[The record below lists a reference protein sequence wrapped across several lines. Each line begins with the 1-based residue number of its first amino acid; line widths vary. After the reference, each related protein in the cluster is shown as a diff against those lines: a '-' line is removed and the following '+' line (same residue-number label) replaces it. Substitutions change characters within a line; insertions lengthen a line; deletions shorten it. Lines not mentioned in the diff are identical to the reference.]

1 MKYAAGDLTAYT
13 LGGTSYLADFTNVSF
28 KVGVKTEEGKAGAA
42 RHAQSTPVKRMFEA
56 KTEVMRTVTTTRQ
69 TSLTVT
75 VASIVASITA
85 KLRSCTI
92 NVTTASQECSA
103 LADGFETYQATGTKF
118 TGSGVLQILDADTT
132 TLMETVNNA
141 TLSSVE
147 TTLSLSV
154 GGVVLVLP
162 ITLTSAEIATERD
175 GLILVNIEFEQR
187 GTPTTVSGSTLLTSV
202 LTGTTLI
209 AFVATITTIG
219 TYTGSTLID
228 SATFTVPEQGIV
240 TEQYNFKGL
249 GTLVKS

>member
-1 MKYAAGDLTAYT
+1 
-13 LGGTSYLADFTNVSF
+13 
-28 KVGVKTEEGKAGAA
+28 
-42 RHAQSTPVKRMFEA
+42 
-56 KTEVMRTVTTTRQ
+56 
-69 TSLTVT
+69 
-75 VASIVASITA
+75 
-85 KLRSCTI
+85 
-92 NVTTASQECSA
+92 
-103 LADGFETYQATGTKF
+103 
-118 TGSGVLQILDADTT
+118 
-132 TLMETVNNA
+132 
-141 TLSSVE
+141 
-147 TTLSLSV
+147 LSV